1 MNSVEDLKKY
11 IFAEYGVSPDKFD
24 GKTLRY
30 RAVTFEK
37 NTGSVILAN
46 KRNGDLWTVQRNGYS
61 IDYFDTNEL
70 ANAVSAGGSLLYYFM
85 PESRF

>member
-11 IFAEYGVSPDKFD
+11 IFAEYGVSPNEFD
-24 GKTLRY
+24 GKTLKY
-30 RAVTFEK
+30 RAITFEK

-46 KRNGDLWTVQRNGYS
+46 KRDGDLWTVQRNGHS

-70 ANAVSAGGSLLYYFM
+70 ANAVSSGGSLLYYIM